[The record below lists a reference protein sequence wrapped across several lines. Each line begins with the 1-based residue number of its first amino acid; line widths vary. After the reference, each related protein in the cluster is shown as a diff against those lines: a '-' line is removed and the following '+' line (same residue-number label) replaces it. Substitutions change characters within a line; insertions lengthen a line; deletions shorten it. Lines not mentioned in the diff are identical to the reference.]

1 MRVTST
7 SFQEAGNSPRTRA
20 ALMIPHI
27 LLRREAGRRRKTSFG
42 MPSGPW
48 AFRSGSVLTTCR
60 KLSSDTSSHRWL
72 LYVGSTALWPLK
84 TSAGRKA
91 SADWRRGEVIEHNP
105 LHSLQYHNSSREAP
119 VALEMQ
125 TMDRCV
131 AKWREHSR
139 RAPRALTPK
148 KFLMPHSLLS
158 GSATRVAA
166 ELRTS
171 RIVHSP

>member
-20 ALMIPHI
+20 ALTIPRI
-27 LLRREAGRRRKTSFG
+27 LSRREAGRRRKTSFG
-42 MPSGPW
+42 MPSGPG
-48 AFRSGSVLTTCR
+48 AFQRGSVQTTCR
-60 KLSSDTSSHRWL
+60 KSSSDTSSRRWL
-72 LYVGSTALWPLK
+72 LSVGSTALWPLK

-91 SADWRRGEVIEHNP
+91 SAEWRGGEVIEHNP
-105 LHSLQYHNSSREAP
+105 LHSLQYHISSREAP

-125 TMDRCV
+125 TMDHCV
-131 AKWREHSR
+131 AKWREHR
-139 RAPRALTPK
+139 GRAPRALTPK
-148 KFLMPHSLLS
+148 KFSMPHSLLS

-166 ELRTS
+166 ERGTS